1 MSVMYILY
9 PLSIMLLQQW
19 QEYFSQNLILA
30 GTALTIP
37 KNNIL
42 REAFD
47 TLNTYGLEFKTLLHK
62 ISVLHSPV

>member
-47 TLNTYGLEFKTLLHK
+47 TLNTYGL
-62 ISVLHSPV
+62 